1 MHIVSANLIGIS
13 LSVAESEGCYIPIG
27 HSYDDC
33 PKQLSMDYV
42 IKTLGPAI
50 EANQEKAIGQNLKFD
65 IPILARHGIVITKFL
80 ADTMLMSYVLNST
93 ATRHGMG

>member
-13 LSVAESEGCYIPIG
+13 LSVAENEGCYIPIG

-50 EANQEKAIGQNLKFD
+50 EANQEKGL
-65 IPILARHGIVITKFL
+65 
-80 ADTMLMSYVLNST
+80 
-93 ATRHGMG
+93 